1 VAKLHVHNYGCQLY
15 LICSTRR

>member
-15 LICSTRR
+15 LIC